1 MNQTSN
7 YQLNQWD
14 PEDRI
19 LRTDF
24 NEDNAKL
31 DAALKANASAISS
44 EASTRS
50 SAVNALTNKLNKKG
64 NCRVEIMTYVGTG
77 TSGSENPS
85 SLTFSAR
92 PVLFFIGGDGGG
104 VGYNVRGNDKLYV
117 RPGNSAYT
125 CSGSW
130 SGNTYSWYNSE
141 IRYQLNESGTTY
153 TVVAFFDCDE

>member
-50 SAVNALTNKLNKKG
+50 SAVSNLTSQLAKKG
-64 NCRVEIMTYVGTG
+64 NVRVEIQTYTGTG
-77 TSGSENPS
+77 EYGSAYSN
-85 SLTFSAR
+85 SLTFSQK
-92 PVLFFIGGDGGG
+92 PVMFFICGSPG
-104 VGYNVRGNDKLYV
+104 VAQWVQGSNYLWVRAGSNL
-117 RPGNSAYT
+117 RTGE
-125 CSGSW
+125 GSW
-130 SGNTYSWYNSE
+130 SGNTYSWYQDSD
-141 IRYQLNESGTTY
+141 IYQFNQSYVTY
-153 TVVAFFDCDE
+153 TVVALISCG

>member
-7 YQLNQWD
+7 YQLSQWD

-24 NEDNAKL
+24 NEDNAKV
-31 DAALKANASAISS
+31 DAALKANANAVSA
-44 EASTRS
+44 EASARS
-50 SAVNALTNKLNKKG
+50 SAINTLTNALTQKG

-77 TSGSENPS
+77 TNSETGPS

-92 PVLFFIGGDGGG
+92 PVLFFIAGDDAG
-104 VGYNVRGNDKLYV
+104 VGYNVRGNNYLFT
-117 RPGNSAYT
+117 RPNTSVSA
-125 CSGSW
+125 CDGSW
-130 SGNTYSWYNSE
+130 SGNTYTWSNYYTQN
-141 IRYQLNESGTTY
+141 QMNAKGVLY

>member
-7 YQLNQWD
+7 YQLSQWD
-14 PEDRI
+14 PDDRI

-24 NEDNAKL
+24 NEDNAKI
-31 DAALKANASAISS
+31 DAALQASADAVSAEASARASAISS
-44 EASTRS
+44 
-50 SAVNALTNKLNKKG
+50 LTTKLNKKG
-64 NCRVEIMTYVGTG
+64 NVRVEIQTYEGTG
-77 TSGSENPS
+77 YGGEEYPC

-117 RPGNSAYT
+117 RPGNSVYT

-130 SGNTYSWYNSE
+130 SGNTYSWYNSDV
-141 IRYQLNESGTTY
+141 RYQLNLNDTTY